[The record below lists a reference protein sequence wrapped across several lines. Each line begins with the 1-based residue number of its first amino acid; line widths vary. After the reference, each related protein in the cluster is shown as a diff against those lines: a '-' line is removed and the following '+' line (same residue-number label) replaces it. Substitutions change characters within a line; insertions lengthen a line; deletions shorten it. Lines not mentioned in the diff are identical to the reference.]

1 MKAQDIL
8 LKQLWENGYARDP
21 QARVVPSTVHE
32 FAPLN
37 NPVSKQTILLP
48 LFYKGN

>member
-32 FAPLN
+32 FTPLN
-37 NPVSKQTILLP
+37 NSMSEQAILLP
-48 LFYKGN
+48 LLYR